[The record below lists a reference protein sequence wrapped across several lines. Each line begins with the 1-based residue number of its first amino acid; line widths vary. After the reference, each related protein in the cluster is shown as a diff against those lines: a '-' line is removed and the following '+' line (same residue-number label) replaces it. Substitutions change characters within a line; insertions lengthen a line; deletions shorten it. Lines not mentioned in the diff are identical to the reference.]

1 MVIIFLNFVFFKNVV
16 YFVFC
21 VFNSEIYRNIDVF
34 ENGYF
39 SFQFVNGV
47 IEGGF
52 ISEGDGGFSCWFD
65 QDVVLNYWEEY
76 FGRFIIEINNYG

>member
-1 MVIIFLNFVFFKNVV
+1 MVIIFLNFFFFKNVV

-52 ISEGDGGFSCWFD
+52 ISDGDGGFSCWFD

-76 FGRFIIEINNYG
+76 FGRFIIEIDNYG